1 MNLLFEYDNIKMS
14 YSKYI
19 FEKSKIEKKLN
30 VLIVGD
36 SYGYNILNTGI
47 TNEIFNKTEFWYY
60 NKGISPKRKNHSN
73 KVKDLK
79 ILDEIGK
86 FDVIIVLSTE
96 TNLFKFGLVLLTNF
110 TKLYLKNKRKRLK
123 LLY

>member
-96 TNLFKFGLVLLTNF
+96 TNLFKFGFGFIDNF
-110 TKLYLKNKRKRLK
+110 YEAIFKKQKKTS
-123 LLY
+123 